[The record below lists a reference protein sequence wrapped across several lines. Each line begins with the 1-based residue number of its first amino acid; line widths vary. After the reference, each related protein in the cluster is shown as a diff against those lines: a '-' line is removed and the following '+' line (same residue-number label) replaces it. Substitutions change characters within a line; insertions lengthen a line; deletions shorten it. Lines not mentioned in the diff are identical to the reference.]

1 MKKAVGM
8 AALNLAGIILLWTL
22 MNMSVA
28 EISGGD
34 FLQNMTDPLFFVSCG
49 AAALITAVFTFVKE
63 KKLLMKAR
71 TLA

>member
-34 FLQNMTDPLFFVSCG
+34 FLQNMTDPLFLVSCG
-49 AAALITAVFTFVKE
+49 AAALITAVCTFVKE
-63 KKLLMKAR
+63 KRLLMKAR

>member
-34 FLQNMTDPLFFVSCG
+34 FLQNMTDPLFFVSCC

-63 KKLLMKAR
+63 KRLLMKAR